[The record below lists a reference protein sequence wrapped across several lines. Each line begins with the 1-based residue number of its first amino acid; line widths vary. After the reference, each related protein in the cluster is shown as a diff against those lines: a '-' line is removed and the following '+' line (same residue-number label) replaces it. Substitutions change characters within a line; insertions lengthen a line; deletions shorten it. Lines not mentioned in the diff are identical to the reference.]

1 MTESEA
7 TLNDEINDDEQQL
20 IKLCLKKPKKWNWE
34 LTTSKSSSNIAF
46 PRIQLYDEKGLT
58 MLAEASESGFVA
70 SSKLRKSA
78 SVSKAS
84 SLRSAKR
91 RGSLKTKIKPDSI
104 EEIVLDPIISE
115 PEDEIRRKKSQSP
128 VRLCQVMSERGL
140 LVRDANSKEFK
151 KTNEKSRLRP
161 YSRSSSN
168 SMRSRSS
175 VSILERIS
183 ELKRS
188 SSSEESDGDNE
199 HDEGKD
205 KPKKNYSMRTC
216 NLGTII
222 VPKESFTNVRRRPK
236 KTDDNSGESNLIFK
250 LNANQ
255 FVCKQF
261 NFSLIVVLISIEL
274 QFFRRQVDSS
284 AFLNFFFSGRY
295 LCQTFSSSSAK
306 L

>member
-46 PRIQLYDEKGLT
+46 PTIHLYDEKGKSL
-58 MLAEASESGFVA
+58 LAEASEAGFTA

-84 SLRSAKR
+84 SLKSSKR
-91 RGSLKTKIKPDSI
+91 RDSLRKDSLRIKIQNDLV
-104 EEIVLDPIISE
+104 EEILFDPIITE
-115 PEDEIRRKKSQSP
+115 PDEEKEKSPAP
-128 VRLCQVMSERGL
+128 VQICSERGL
-140 LVRDANSKEFK
+140 LLRDANSKEFK
-151 KTNEKSRLRP
+151 KSNDKPRAKP

-188 SSSEESDGDNE
+188 SSSEDSETDNE
-199 HDEGKD
+199 NNDSSD
-205 KPKKNYSMRTC
+205 RRQNRYSYRTC
-216 NLGTII
+216 TLGTII
-222 VPKESFTNVRRRPK
+222 VAKESFSKVRRRPK
-236 KTDDNSGESNLIFK
+236 KSDDNSGEIIFLI
-250 LNANQ
+250 
-255 FVCKQF
+255 
-261 NFSLIVVLISIEL
+261 
-274 QFFRRQVDSS
+274 
-284 AFLNFFFSGRY
+284 
-295 LCQTFSSSSAK
+295 
-306 L
+306 

>member
-34 LTTSKSSSNIAF
+34 LTTSKSSSTIAF
-46 PRIQLYDEKGLT
+46 PKIQLYDEKGLT
-58 MLAEASESGFVA
+58 MLAEASEAGFVA

-91 RGSLKTKIKPDSI
+91 RDSLKITIKQDSI
-104 EEIVLDPIISE
+104 EEIVLDPIITE
-115 PEDEIRRKKSQSP
+115 PDEEMRRKESESP
-128 VRLCQVMSERGL
+128 VPVQVMSERGS

-151 KTNEKSRLRP
+151 KANEKSRLRP

-168 SMRSRSS
+168 SLRSRSS
-175 VSILERIS
+175 ISILERIS

-188 SSSEESDGDNE
+188 SSSEESDADNE
-199 HDEGKD
+199 PDEAKE
-205 KPKKNYSMRTC
+205 KPNKNYSLRTC

-222 VPKESFTNVRRRPK
+222 VPKESFSNVRRRPK
-236 KTDDNSGESNLIFK
+236 KSDDNPGELNFIYKSNE
-250 LNANQ
+250 NQ

-261 NFSLIVVLISIEL
+261 IFVFRFNCNFD
-274 QFFRRQVDSS
+274 F
-284 AFLNFFFSGRY
+284 N
-295 LCQTFSSSSAK
+295 
-306 L
+306 

>member
-46 PRIQLYDEKGLT
+46 PTIQLYDEKGKTL
-58 MLAEASESGFVA
+58 LAEASEAGFIQ

-84 SLRSAKR
+84 SLRSSSKR
-91 RGSLKTKIKPDSI
+91 KDSLRIKIQKDLI
-104 EEIVLDPIISE
+104 EELVLNPVITE
-115 PEDEIRRKKSQSP
+115 PDDEKEKSPAP
-128 VRLCQVMSERGL
+128 VQVYSERGRL
-140 LVRDANSKEFK
+140 LRDANAKEPK
-151 KTNEKSRLRP
+151 KSSEKPRTKP

-188 SSSEESDGDNE
+188 SSSEDSDADNE
-199 HDEGKD
+199 HDDASEKRQN
-205 KPKKNYSMRTC
+205 KYSYRTC
-216 NLGTII
+216 TLGTII
-222 VPKESFTNVRRRPK
+222 VPKESFSKVRRRPRK
-236 KTDDNSGESNLIFK
+236 SDDNSGEI
-250 LNANQ
+250 
-255 FVCKQF
+255 
-261 NFSLIVVLISIEL
+261 I
-274 QFFRRQVDSS
+274 
-284 AFLNFFFSGRY
+284 FLNWLTLAY
-295 LCQTFSSSSAK
+295 LENTINDSFC